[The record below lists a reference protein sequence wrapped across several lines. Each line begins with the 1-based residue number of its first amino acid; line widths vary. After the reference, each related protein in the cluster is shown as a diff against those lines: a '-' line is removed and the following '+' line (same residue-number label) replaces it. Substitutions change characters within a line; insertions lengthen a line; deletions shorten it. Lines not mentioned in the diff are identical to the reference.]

1 MGKFHTFGDSWVRGD
16 NIGSNFTFS
25 WLIAQ
30 ELGFKRHEFINYGL
44 SGNNNKII
52 RDQILSTEFKKDD
65 FILVVWTTPHRDDEK
80 QLYNRKNYFE
90 YEDKISLG
98 YFPKYIREVEEYLK
112 GYNYKMTQCFNP
124 IFGYDYILESDI
136 DGSNFI
142 EWGKKNNTLVDIIT
156 ETWLKEDVDNL
167 WMTTGK
173 VGKFEDVFV
182 DHNHPSK
189 DGSKMIVEKLLPYL
203 KDEPAKKWWRNL
215 SMEPE

>member
-1 MGKFHTFGDSWVRGD
+1 MGKFHIFGDSWVRGD
-16 NIGSNFTFS
+16 GLGSDNTFS

-30 ELGFKRHEFINYGL
+30 ELGFEIHEFINYGL
-44 SGNNNKII
+44 SGNTNKLI
-52 RDQILSTEFKKDD
+52 RNQILGTEFKKDD

-173 VGKFEDVFV
+173 VGKFGDVFV
-182 DHNHPSK
+182 DHNHPNEY
-189 DGSKMIVEKLLPYL
+189 GSKMIVEKILPYM
-203 KDEPAKKWWRNL
+203 EKK
-215 SMEPE
+215 